1 MLSRDVLLAARLRAL
16 PLFAALDD
24 DDARA
29 LAKAGVRKTLRK
41 RQRLYGR
48 GERGDALVVVLA
60 GRIDVVRATA
70 RGERAVLRTFTAG
83 ALLGLSVIAGAAH
96 TADLVAAEASEV
108 LLVAGRDVRALF
120 AKRPE
125 LPLAIIRALG
135 DLVAAL
141 SDDVSALRDDDLDT
155 RVRKKVAQLGQ
166 GRREIRV
173 THAELAAMVGATR
186 ANTSR
191 ALERLERT
199 GVVRLARGRIEL
211 V

>member
-1 MLSRDVLLAARLRAL
+1 MSRDALLAARLRAL

-24 DDARA
+24 VDAHA
-29 LAKAGVRKTLRK
+29 LAKAGVRKALRK
-41 RQRLYGR
+41 RQRLYAR

-60 GRIDVVRATA
+60 GRVDVVRATSQ
-70 RGERAVLRTFTAG
+70 GERAVLRTLAPG
-83 ALLGLSVIAGAAH
+83 ALLGLSTIAGAVH

-135 DLVAAL
+135 DLVSTL
-141 SDDVSALRDDDLDT
+141 SDDVTALRDDDLVT

-166 GRREIRV
+166 GRKEIRV
-173 THAELAAMVGATR
+173 THAELAAMVGGTR

-191 ALERLERT
+191 ALERLERS
-199 GVVRLARGRIEL
+199 GVVRLARGRIQL
-211 V
+211 A